1 MVYRFCFKLSDDSE
15 DTYDPKDTLSRCE
28 AATFKTYLEW
38 RVKNFRIKKESTIK
52 AYWRRI
58 LCKFIDV
65 TGHSMDNGVELD
77 IRDVQFEHPFSKNRL
92 TDFSGYQPT

>member
-28 AATFKTYLEW
+28 ADTFKAYLEW
-38 RVKNFRIKKESTIK
+38 RVKNFHIKKESTIK
-52 AYWRRI
+52 PYWRRI
-58 LCKFIDV
+58 LYKFIDV

-77 IRDVQFEHPFSKNRL
+77 IRDVQLDTLFQRM
-92 TDFSGYQPT
+92 G